1 MGIAVQQIRPV
12 AHLPLVLA
20 VSRHLKVASLIDD
33 RIPPHP
39 APGLST
45 GRGVETMVLAILDH
59 MPPHYVVAAIPA
71 QCKQPAVRIGRL
83 SLPSDGG
90 TRPPSP
96 APPHLPALRARRWE
110 GSRV

>member
-12 AHLPLVLA
+12 AHLSLVLD
-20 VSRHLKVASLIDD
+20 VPRNLKVASLIDD

-59 MPPHYVVAAIPA
+59 MPPHYVVTALPA
-71 QCKQPAVRIGRL
+71 QCKPPAVRLGRV
-83 SLPSDGG
+83 SLPSDVG

-96 APPHLPALRARRWE
+96 ASPHLPALRARRWE